1 MVKYSQIT
9 ERNKRRYYLHRRL
22 SPSVNRTVHRLKTIF
37 AYADQLETLTKGQ
50 RRNIKELENKFGY
63 RVQLE
68 IAE

>member
-1 MVKYSQIT
+1 
-9 ERNKRRYYLHRRL
+9 
-22 SPSVNRTVHRLKTIF
+22 VNRTVHRLKTIF